1 MAPYVPVVIPPGESN
16 VLVGVWRALM
26 NVLGRTKRQAA
37 PSLEI
42 DLTRLDV
49 ACLPVLHAPVLFEL
63 LEQQG
68 RLSAIKR
75 LMGLPDAYWKVLCL
89 PVINAYAERVQLLPA
104 SVAHHHPGPGG
115 LLVHTLEVVEF
126 ALRRRKSHSLPQGAP
141 IEVVARLEH
150 LYTYGVFLAALLH
163 DVGKPAANFEL
174 RLLDPKPR
182 PWSPLG
188 RPITREG
195 ATHYAFT
202 YRKAPYTLHM
212 HVGPMMY
219 GVLVPD
225 AGRAWLGEERELLE
239 QLAAWL
245 YGDTFNAGV
254 LGEIVHHA
262 DRASTAESFRH
273 GPQAR
278 FPSAPEPPL
287 AERLLDTLRHLL
299 AEGRFKLNRN
309 GGGGWSTGSE
319 LFLVCVPA
327 AQAMIAQLR
336 EQGVTLPDDN
346 QRIFD
351 ALQEARFVVPTP
363 EETAI
368 WRVRVTG
375 EGYRHT
381 FTMLRFP
388 LSRLF
393 PLGDYPEPF
402 EGRLEPVGKDEG
414 TVRRREPEPTE
425 VNDPATDEPVIEAPK
440 VVEQG
445 GESILPA
452 APPAE
457 FDDPGELESPNP
469 DPADS
474 DSVSVDPVGFDS
486 VPAEGIEDLRPPP
499 KAPPGEIDLPE
510 PPASMPKSAT
520 PSGKAIRA
528 LPLPDGL
535 TDTGEAFLGWL
546 AARLDG
552 LEPDGDGISF
562 GGGAVNNRAAMVH
575 MVREGLLLA
584 SPRIFHAA
592 AAELPGEI
600 KFTALQAGLKKSGLI
615 ETHQPGNRN
624 VLFYEVRKGGRKV
637 SQLRGMVIQE
647 PGRLFRNLPR
657 PNPMLHRAEVQS

>member
-1 MAPYVPVVIPPGESN
+1 MGALGLARRSSPPVP
-16 VLVGVWRALM
+16 
-26 NVLGRTKRQAA
+26 
-37 PSLEI
+37 EI
-42 DLTRLDV
+42 DLACLDITR
-49 ACLPVLHAPVLFEL
+49 LPVLRAPALFEL
-63 LEQQG
+63 LDQRG
-68 RLSAIKR
+68 RLAAIKR
-75 LMGLPDAYWKVLCL
+75 LTALPDAYWNVLCL
-89 PVINAYAERVQLLPA
+89 PVIHAYAERVQLLPA

-150 LYTYGVFLAALLH
+150 LYTYGIFLAALLH

-174 RLLDPKPR
+174 RLLDSPSGSKSR

-188 RPITREG
+188 RPITHEG

-219 GVLVPD
+219 GVLVPA
-225 AGRAWLGEERELLE
+225 AGRAWLGRERALLE

-273 GPQAR
+273 GVQSR

-287 AERLLDTLRHLL
+287 AERLLDTLRQLL

-309 GGGGWSTGSE
+309 GGGGWSTASE

-327 AQAMIAQLR
+327 AQAMIARLR
-336 EQGVTLPDDN
+336 ELGVTVPDDN

-363 EETAI
+363 EDAAI

-375 EGYRHT
+375 EGYQHT

-393 PLGDYPEPF
+393 PFGDYPEPF
-402 EGRLEPVGKDEG
+402 VGTLEPVEKE
-414 TVRRREPEPTE
+414 TARVAMHPERSVSETFPAETSAVRDPVIKAPKPTE
-425 VNDPATDEPVIEAPK
+425 LKEET
-440 VVEQG
+440 
-445 GESILPA
+445 LLA
-452 APPAE
+452 APLAEVDELADLGASALASVE
-457 FDDPGELESPNP
+457 FDASPLDEDRESRAGEGV
-469 DPADS
+469 AD
-474 DSVSVDPVGFDS
+474 V
-486 VPAEGIEDLRPPP
+486 
-499 KAPPGEIDLPE
+499 PPGEIDLPE
-510 PPASMPKSAT
+510 PPTTAPRSGN
-520 PSGKAIRA
+520 PSEKAIRA
-528 LPLPDGL
+528 LPLPEGL
-535 TDTGEAFLGWL
+535 TDNGQAFLAWL
-546 AARLDG
+546 SARLDG
-552 LEPDGDGISF
+552 LEPDGDGISY
-562 GGGAVNNRAAMVH
+562 GGGTVNNRAAMVH
-575 MVREGLLLA
+575 LVQEGMLLA

-592 AAELPGEI
+592 ADELAGEI
-600 KFTALQAGLKKSGLI
+600 KFTALQTGLKKSGLI

-647 PGRLFRNLPR
+647 PGRLFQNLPR
-657 PNPMLHRAEVQS
+657 PNPLLHRAEEPA